1 MTLMKMRVDFLFTD
15 FSQHFGINLVV
26 FALQFFIHGHRRY
39 EVRIML
45 ETSNL
50 ARKYTPICSFRKY
63 TI

>member
-26 FALQFFIHGHRRY
+26 FALKFFIHGHRRY